1 MKKYDEI
8 IQCAWDDESFRNKFV
23 SDPKSVF
30 SEMGQS
36 VDENITLE
44 VHCDTAN
51 SMNFVLMDR
60 GMRSALNLDESSI
73 GQVTKRAFDDESYRL
88 RLLGD
93 DPKAAIKD
101 VLGVEPPCNISI
113 HENTPQRI
121 HLVLPA
127 NPEITG
133 ELSDSDLA
141 MVAGGKTGQE
151 WNQKVCHGMEKL
163 FLKGEE
169 KLGAGTMGGFL
180 GTLSVLA
187 GPLMTG
193 GVAFSRAASAM
204 E

>member
-1 MKKYDEI
+1 MNYEEI
-8 IQCAWDDESFRNKFV
+8 IQKTWNDESFKNQMLN
-23 SDPKSVF
+23 DPKAVF
-30 SEMGQS
+30 ADLGQIL
-36 VDENITLE
+36 DENITFD
-44 VHCDTAN
+44 VHCDTEDTKH
-51 SMNFVLMDR
+51 FVLVEGNLKLGPV
-60 GMRSALNLDESSI
+60 GM
-73 GQVTKRAFDDESYRL
+73 VTKRAYEDTEYRA
-88 RLLGD
+88 RLLGST
-93 DPKAAIKD
+93 PKQAILE
-101 VLGVEPPCNISI
+101 VLGIEPPFNVVI
-113 HENTPQRI
+113 HENTDQHI
-121 HLVLPA
+121 HLVLPE
-127 NPEITG
+127 NPDRLG